1 MDSKRIREKSALDL
15 CCFCG
20 APGLKTVHKDK
31 LFGKSE
37 NAVIIENLPVRHCET
52 CSESYYDPEI
62 SRLIDNILAHPEERA
77 ITRQIN
83 VVSLAA

>member
-1 MDSKRIREKSALDL
+1 V
-15 CCFCG
+15 
-20 APGLKTVHKDK
+20 KTVYKDK

-52 CSESYYDPEI
+52 CGESYYDPAI
-62 SRLIDNILAHPEERA
+62 SRLIDEILAHPGERA
-77 ITRQIN
+77 VTRQIN

>member
-1 MDSKRIREKSALDL
+1 MTEEVKNNLNPDL
-15 CCFCG
+15 CAFCG
-20 APGLKTVHKDK
+20 AQGVKTVYKDK

-37 NAVIIENLPVRHCET
+37 DAVIIENLPVRHCET
-52 CSESYYDPEI
+52 CGESYYDPEI

>member
-1 MDSKRIREKSALDL
+1 MTEEVKNNLNADL
-15 CCFCG
+15 CAFCG
-20 APGLKTVHKDK
+20 APGVRTIYKDK
-31 LFGKSE
+31 LFGKSD

-52 CSESYYDPEI
+52 CGESYYDPEI
-62 SRLIDNILAHPEERA
+62 SRLIDEILAHPEARA

>member
-1 MDSKRIREKSALDL
+1 MTEEVKNNLNLDL
-15 CCFCG
+15 CAFCG
-20 APGLKTVHKDK
+20 APGVKTVYKDK

-52 CSESYYDPEI
+52 CGESYYDPEV
-62 SRLIDNILAHPEERA
+62 SRLIDEILAHPGERA
-77 ITRQIN
+77 IRRQIN

>member
-1 MDSKRIREKSALDL
+1 V
-15 CCFCG
+15 
-20 APGLKTVHKDK
+20 KTVYKDK

-52 CSESYYDPEI
+52 CGESYYDPEV
-62 SRLIDNILAHPEERA
+62 SRLVDQILADPGERA